1 MSTEEN
7 ECHRCG
13 ASHVS
18 EEEWVGAEGGE
29 DEEVKKKGTPALH
42 FAEKTCMRRRYI
54 YIYIYVKSNEHI

>member
-42 FAEKTCMRRRYI
+42 FAEKNMHASTIHI
-54 YIYIYVKSNEHI
+54 YICEVQ

>member
-29 DEEVKKKGTPALH
+29 YEEVKKKGTSSLQ
-42 FAEKTCMRRRYI
+42 FAKKKHACVEYKYI
-54 YIYIYVKSNEHI
+54 YIYI

>member
-42 FAEKTCMRRRYI
+42 FAEKHACVDDT
-54 YIYIYVKSNEHI
+54 YIYVKSNEHI